1 MASENKDKKIIG
13 WVGTVVSMVIAWL
26 SENKDKNIVVLLV
39 GVGMMVIAWL
49 ICTGISLSISGITY
63 IIQTDTVKEIYDP
76 CSYPV
81 GKVLNI
87 TIPSEK
93 NILMATYETSILQKK
108 THCDENLL
116 IYIVDKVFIPRDF
129 IGTLRIEITKIRS
142 PYRYSAKIIH
152 IKPNKRITE

>member
-1 MASENKDKKIIG
+1 MDRNMTSENKDNKTIRDTRWDRWEGRIG
-13 WVGTVVSMVIAWL
+13 CWVLFFMIA
-26 SENKDKNIVVLLV
+26 I
-39 GVGMMVIAWL
+39 
-49 ICTGISLSISGITY
+49 Y

-76 CSYPV
+76 CTYPV

-87 TIPSEK
+87 TIPTEK
-93 NILMATYETSILQKK
+93 NTLMATYETRILQIKK
-108 THCDENLL
+108 HCDENLL

-129 IGTLRIEITKIRS
+129 IGTLRVEITKIRS